1 MLVHRSS
8 IKNLLAVIEKN
19 SNKTFDIQTQY
30 KLIKLKRSLMPE
42 LEILNE
48 QLQSLSQFF
57 ETDDEGNFIYSEDGG
72 VKIKKES
79 FEQFNQ
85 VLTSI
90 NNMEVTLPDIY
101 FSLEELAPL
110 ELTLNEVELFDFCI
124 K

>member
-1 MLVHRSS
+1 MLVHRGS
-8 IKNLLAVIEKN
+8 IKNLLAVIERN

-30 KLIKLKRSLMPE
+30 KLIKLKRSLVPE

-72 VKIKKES
+72 VKIKAEN
-79 FEQFNQ
+79 FEQFDQ
-85 VLTSI
+85 TLASI
-90 NNMEVTLPDIY
+90 NNMEITLPDVY

>member
-1 MLVHRSS
+1 MLVHRGS
-8 IKNLLAVIEKN
+8 IQNLLAVIERN

-30 KLIKLKRSLMPE
+30 KLIKLKRSLIPE

-57 ETDDEGNFIYSEDGG
+57 ETDDRGNFIRSEDGG
-72 VKIKKES
+72 VMIKEENI
-79 FEQFNQ
+79 EQFDQ
-85 VLTSI
+85 TLTSI
-90 NNMEVTLPDIY
+90 NNMEVTLPDVY

>member
-30 KLIKLKRSLMPE
+30 KLIKLKRSLVPE

-90 NNMEVTLPDIY
+90 NNMEVTLPDVY